1 MSKKNEINKY
11 KRGFTQTLR
20 AGAGF
25 MLLEVI
31 LSVLVVSVGVV
42 FVINSFITS
51 IKAFKVSKVYVEALY
66 LIEQKLWD
74 YEEKGKIEDGRDS
87 GKFDDYKNAE
97 WEIEA
102 REIEGLPLN
111 ETTAEVTM
119 KTDTEKRRFKV
130 TTYFNKEE

>member
-1 MSKKNEINKY
+1 
-11 KRGFTQTLR
+11 
-20 AGAGF
+20 
-25 MLLEVI
+25 VI